1 MGATV
6 AANLARPASPPWN
19 LHPTPCAARSRP
31 RLSHPRA
38 FVRLQVVACLAPK
51 PGAGGPEGSGIEA
64 GAIALRG
71 YVRFVTKESAIACAG
86 ELHGKQFDGRAV
98 RADFISEAVFEA
110 LQTLPCF
117 V

>member
-1 MGATV
+1 
-6 AANLARPASPPWN
+6 
-19 LHPTPCAARSRP
+19 
-31 RLSHPRA
+31 
-38 FVRLQVVACLAPK
+38 VVACLAPK

-64 GAIALRG
+64 GAIALRV